1 MGRTVANVLKTLP
14 LPKGRVRFHPGITAF
29 QALCHKLGLPWSSA
43 RLFSAHFQE
52 PAVRSILEAP
62 FAIVYGG
69 SPLTASGIA
78 RALVDCMPASAGRG
92 AILAEYLESPQ
103 ERIVRGTLESVSS
116 IVAGPTS
123 ILVVLPEN
131 AVPPVMALGLPD
143 LRWKFERH
151 LITNPIVRA
160 AALSRLRLPAW
171 GVLWDLGAG
180 SGSVGI
186 EAAALRPDLD
196 VWAVEKNP
204 SRLRDMEENRRACG
218 VTNYHIIGG
227 DISEKISS
235 LPNPSRVFIGG
246 GGRDIAG
253 ILKAALLRLAPGG
266 LAVVSAVTME
276 TVAALTGLFPQ
287 LRLSAVSLS
296 VSEERDF
303 GPNLHMMAPEHQ
315 VYLFSYRAPEPGSIT
330 PAAPLGGAEK
340 NEERS

>member
-1 MGRTVANVLKTLP
+1 M
-14 LPKGRVRFHPGITAF
+14 
-29 QALCHKLGLPWSSA
+29 
-43 RLFSAHFQE
+43 
-52 PAVRSILEAP
+52 
-62 FAIVYGG
+62 
-69 SPLTASGIA
+69 
-78 RALVDCMPASAGRG
+78 
-92 AILAEYLESPQ
+92 
-103 ERIVRGTLESVSS
+103 RGTLESVSG

-143 LRWKFERH
+143 SRWKFERH
-151 LITNPIVRA
+151 LITNPVVRA

-246 GGRDIAG
+246 GGKDIAG

>member
-1 MGRTVANVLKTLP
+1 M
-14 LPKGRVRFHPGITAF
+14 
-29 QALCHKLGLPWSSA
+29 
-43 RLFSAHFQE
+43 
-52 PAVRSILEAP
+52 
-62 FAIVYGG
+62 
-69 SPLTASGIA
+69 
-78 RALVDCMPASAGRG
+78 
-92 AILAEYLESPQ
+92 
-103 ERIVRGTLESVSS
+103 
-116 IVAGPTS
+116 
-123 ILVVLPEN
+123 
-131 AVPPVMALGLPD
+131 
-143 LRWKFERH
+143 
-151 LITNPIVRA
+151 
-160 AALSRLRLPAW
+160 
-171 GVLWDLGAG
+171 
-180 SGSVGI
+180 GI

-246 GGRDIAG
+246 GGRDIAC

-315 VYLFSYRAPEPGSIT
+315 VYLFPTGRPNPEASPPLHLSAARKKTRNAHDSRHLSGRRTRRRRSDHAPRPQG
-330 PAAPLGGAEK
+330 P
-340 NEERS
+340 